1 MASTVIS
8 PEPELLAAQSGRK
21 THPRDPAAAPEH
33 KDGSGY
39 SAENITVLEGLAAVR
54 LRPAMYIGSTGELGL
69 HHLVYEVVDNSVD
82 EALAGYATRIDVTI
96 HVDNSI
102 TVVDNGRGIPVD
114 DMVTNGEKM
123 PAVQVVLTKLHA
135 GGKFDASNYKVSGG
149 LHGVGVSCVNA
160 LSEELD
166 VEIWRDGFAWEQDYA
181 KGAPIGKLR
190 QMRPSKQLGTKV
202 HFLPDRSIFTVTE
215 FNYDTLAQR
224 LRELAFLNKGLE
236 ITLTD
241 ERTTD
246 PKTGES
252 KQQLFKYA
260 GGIAEFIKHLNRGK
274 QVLHDKPIYMEAER
288 DGVAME
294 IGLQYNDAYS
304 ETIFTFAN
312 NINTVDGGSHL
323 SGFKTALT
331 RTINAVGQSL
341 GLFKDVKENL
351 SGDDVREGLV
361 VVISVKLSQPQFE
374 GQTKGKLNSD
384 IAGTVQAFVNERLG
398 AFLEQN
404 PTVARKIINKAIDAA
419 RAREA
424 ARKARDLTRRK
435 GALDGGGL
443 PGKLSDCSERQ
454 PDRCEL
460 YLVEGESAGGTAK
473 QGRDRRFQA
482 ILPLKGKI
490 LNVEKAR
497 YDKMLGHEEI
507 RAMITALGC
516 GIGKDDFDVT
526 KLRYGKLILM
536 TDADV
541 DGSHIRTLLL
551 TFFFRHMTELIK
563 RGHVYIAQP
572 PLFKI
577 KKGRFE
583 QYIKDER
590 EYVQVMV
597 KRASEG
603 MVLRHGDGGARIEG
617 EALTKFIS
625 QLNDYLGFFDKVEKR
640 LRNQPVTE
648 AFAEIFA
655 QEGKDSARRVD
666 FESPAKLKEMQR
678 RLKELIKPF
687 HFREVSDILFD
698 EEKQALLRQL
708 HRLAGR
714 RAQDRLGAGLHRGEP
729 PDAGQARPA
738 QGPDAA
744 TVPDRVRGKGRQ
756 GRGGRRAG
764 RARRR
769 RRERRIRSRQPSR
782 HHRRGQARQA
792 RWPRLARSGGEAD
805 RARGLRVR
813 HRAGQEGIS
822 GPALQGTRRDD
833 RAAALGDHH
842 GPRPPLAPPGPPGR
856 HRRLRG
862 DLHHA
867 HGRGRRI
874 PPPLHRRERPRR
886 QEPRH
891 LRKLRI
897 IPGFERAGCRVPQVP
912 RFWAPG
918 SETRD
923 ATSIALADSL
933 MADSLQLRNHAFR
946 LSASKDHTNTAFA
959 RTK

>member
-1 MASTVIS
+1 MASSVVS
-8 PEPELLAAQSGRK
+8 PELEVK
-21 THPRDPAAAPEH
+21 TTIATPPQPPAPRE
-33 KDGSGY
+33 GGGY

-54 LRPAMYIGSTGELGL
+54 LRPAMYIGSTGEIGL

-82 EALAGYATRIDVTI
+82 EALGGHATRIDCTI

-102 TVVDNGRGIPVD
+102 TVVDDGRGIPVD
-114 DMVTNGEKM
+114 DKVISGEKM
-123 PAVQVVLTKLHA
+123 PAVQVVLTMLHA

-160 LSEELD
+160 LSQEFD
-166 VEIWRDGFAWEQDYA
+166 VEIWRDGFAWEQDYS
-181 KGAPIGKLR
+181 KGAPISKLR
-190 QMRPSKQLGTKV
+190 KMGPSKRRGTKV
-202 HFLPDRSIFTVTE
+202 HFLPDKSIFTVTE

-224 LRELAFLNKGLE
+224 LRELAFLNKGLV

-246 PKTGES
+246 TKTGES
-252 KQQLFKYA
+252 KLQEFKYA

-294 IGLQYNDAYS
+294 IALQYNDAYS
-304 ETIFTFAN
+304 ETVFCFAN
-312 NINTVDGGSHL
+312 NINTVDGGTHL

-331 RTINAVGQSL
+331 RTINAVGQSI
-341 GLFKDVKENL
+341 GLFKYVKENL

-398 AFLEQN
+398 AYLEQN
-404 PTVARKIINKAIDAA
+404 PSVAKKIINKAIDAA

-516 GIGKDDFDVT
+516 GIGKDDFDAT

-577 KKGRFE
+577 KKGKFE

-597 KRASEG
+597 KRASDG
-603 MVLRHGDGGARIEG
+603 MVLRHGDGGAKIEG
-617 EALTKFIS
+617 EALTKFMN

-640 LRNQPVTE
+640 LRNSQVTE
-648 AFAEIFA
+648 AFAQIFA

-666 FESPAKLKEMQR
+666 FESQTKLKEMR
-678 RLKELIKPF
+678 GRLKDLVKPF
-687 HFREVSDILFD
+687 QFRDVSDVLFD
-698 EEKQALLRQL
+698 EEHKTYSVTFTDSQGAVRKIDWALASTAESRQMLAKHAQLREQL
-708 HRLAGR
+708 QPPFYIEY
-714 RAQDRLGAGLHRGEP
+714 AQKASKAEAEEEVEEIASDEGAAAE
-729 PDAGQARPA
+729 A
-738 QGPDAA
+738 DAA
-744 TVPDRVRGKGRQ
+744 SATAEAKPVKRNSKVSHDPVEKKTAREVFEYVIEQGKKEYQVQRYKGLGEMTAPQLWDTTMDPERRTLLQVRLEDIAACEEIFTTLMGEDVE
-756 GRGGRRAG
+756 
-764 RARRR
+764 ARRKFI
-769 RRERRIRSRQPSR
+769 E
-782 HHRRGQARQA
+782 
-792 RWPRLARSGGEAD
+792 EN
-805 RARGLRVR
+805 
-813 HRAGQEGIS
+813 
-822 GPALQGTRRDD
+822 ALDVKNLD
-833 RAAALGDHH
+833 
-842 GPRPPLAPPGPPGR
+842 
-856 HRRLRG
+856 
-862 DLHHA
+862 
-867 HGRGRRI
+867 I
-874 PPPLHRRERPRR
+874 
-886 QEPRH
+886 
-891 LRKLRI
+891 
-897 IPGFERAGCRVPQVP
+897 
-912 RFWAPG
+912 
-918 SETRD
+918 
-923 ATSIALADSL
+923 
-933 MADSLQLRNHAFR
+933 
-946 LSASKDHTNTAFA
+946 
-959 RTK
+959 